1 MLFIGEHYVSGK
13 EDVRNVLAQLLG
25 IDQYDVDDI
34 VREYDKEE
42 MQDMEESNNILRDEN
57 ASYEASLDSYHAC
70 MCEVM
75 DIVDEYLAKQRV
87 NGRDALKAIKSVINQ
102 HF

>member
-1 MLFIGEHYVSGK
+1 MLFIHEHYVSGK

-34 VREYDKEE
+34 VHEYDKEE
-42 MQDMEESNNILRDEN
+42 MQDMEELNSILQDEN
-57 ASYEASLDSYHAC
+57 TSYEESLDSYHAC
-70 MCEVM
+70 MCDVM
-75 DIVDEYLAKQRV
+75 NIVDKYLEKQRV

-102 HF
+102 YF

>member
-34 VREYDKEE
+34 VREYDNEE
-42 MQDMEESNNILRDEN
+42 MHDMEESNSILRDEN
-57 ASYEASLDSYHAC
+57 ASYEASLDSYHAG

-102 HF
+102 YF

>member
-34 VREYDKEE
+34 VREYDNEE
-42 MQDMEESNNILRDEN
+42 MHDMEESNSILRD
-57 ASYEASLDSYHAC
+57 
-70 MCEVM
+70 
-75 DIVDEYLAKQRV
+75 
-87 NGRDALKAIKSVINQ
+87 
-102 HF
+102 

>member
-34 VREYDKEE
+34 VREYDKED

-57 ASYEASLDSYHAC
+57 ESYEASLDSYHSC

-87 NGRDALKAIKSVINQ
+87 NGRDALNAIKSVINQ
-102 HF
+102 YF

>member
-1 MLFIGEHYVSGK
+1 MLFIHEHYVSGK

-34 VREYDKEE
+34 VREYDDEE
-42 MQDMEESNNILRDEN
+42 MHDMEDSNSILRDEN

-102 HF
+102 YF

>member
-34 VREYDKEE
+34 VSIYCRDKVKV
-42 MQDMEESNNILRDEN
+42 
-57 ASYEASLDSYHAC
+57 ASMGGEAVWFI
-70 MCEVM
+70 E
-75 DIVDEYLAKQRV
+75 
-87 NGRDALKAIKSVINQ
+87 
-102 HF
+102 

>member
-1 MLFIGEHYVSGK
+1 MLFIGEYYVSGK
-13 EDVRNVLAQLLG
+13 EDVRNVLSHLLG

-34 VREYDKEE
+34 VREYDNEE
-42 MQDMEESNNILRDEN
+42 MHDMEESNSILRDEN
-57 ASYEASLDSYHAC
+57 ASYEALLDSYHEC

-87 NGRDALKAIKSVINQ
+87 NGRDALKSIKSVINQ
-102 HF
+102 YF

>member
-1 MLFIGEHYVSGK
+1 MLIICEHYVSGK

-34 VREYDKEE
+34 VREYGSEE
-42 MQDMEESNNILRDEN
+42 MQDMEASNDILRDEN
-57 ASYEASLDSYHAC
+57 ASYEESLNSYHTC

-87 NGRDALKAIKSVINQ
+87 NGRDALKAIKSVIKQ
-102 HF
+102 YF